1 MTDYNDGQIHGWN
14 GGDCPVHPQSVV
26 EVWLRNASATFFEYT
41 AGKCRWSHLK
51 SDQDI
56 IAFRVVKQHVEPKT
70 VWVNEYPDGLCFSYL
85 TEEEAKALAS
95 SSAIRIAVEYREV
108 KK

>member
-1 MTDYNDGQIHGWN
+1 MGDYNDGLIHGWN
-14 GGDCPVHPQSVV
+14 SGECPVHPESVV
-26 EVWLRNASATFFEYT
+26 EVWLRNDTADFTEYT

-70 VWVNEYPDGLCFSYL
+70 IWVNEYEDCSHTHK
-85 TEEEAKALAS
+85 TEDAAKRNAS
-95 SSAIRIAVEYREV
+95 STATRIAVEYREV